1 MFNVARAALL
11 NSGVPESKLPKTH
24 NGLIAAFGEEAVK
37 ARKLDPNLGRA
48 LSKTESLRLMADYT
62 GHQID
67 QPTAE
72 GAVARAELFIRTVE
86 REFGLEGLATQPG
99 LNPDASKTVDEKNQ
113 ASSVPDHSAETS
125 ATLQPLSLEETQR
138 NAALKW
144 RRDYYDRR
152 ASGLEPDL
160 KPAGAEEKSLG
171 IDKTHPGLD
180 TGLDFDPED

>member
-72 GAVARAELFIRTVE
+72 GAVAWAELFIRTVE
-86 REFGLEGLATQPG
+86 REFGLEGLAAQPD
-99 LNPDASKTVDEKNQ
+99 LNPDASKTVSEKNQ
-113 ASSVPDHSAETS
+113 ASSVPASFRGAFRNTP
-125 ATLQPLSLEETQR
+125 ATVP
-138 NAALKW
+138 
-144 RRDYYDRR
+144 RRDSKKR
-152 ASGLEPDL
+152 
-160 KPAGAEEKSLG
+160 GAEVATRLLRQESQRA
-171 IDKTHPGLD
+171 
-180 TGLDFDPED
+180 

>member
-67 QPTAE
+67 QPPPR
-72 GAVARAELFIRTVE
+72 GRLHGPSCLLEL
-86 REFGLEGLATQPG
+86 
-99 LNPDASKTVDEKNQ
+99 
-113 ASSVPDHSAETS
+113 SSVSLVSKD
-125 ATLQPLSLEETQR
+125 LQRSR
-138 NAALKW
+138 V
-144 RRDYYDRR
+144 
-152 ASGLEPDL
+152 
-160 KPAGAEEKSLG
+160 
-171 IDKTHPGLD
+171 
-180 TGLDFDPED
+180 